1 MSLYPNLLA
10 QPFSSIGSNQ
20 RQNTNPCPSTN
31 RRKME
36 GLGNCCYFF
45 DLKTGCQLISLVE
58 ALSSMLQIYQSYSE
72 LYEKQMAISSIRP
85 VVTTTTDVSS
95 LSLHHVHEQHPMYNM
110 GMGTV
115 TILSALL
122 LFFGVKFQRKMLLLA
137 WIYITI
143 LCILSF
149 MLHTLVTDLILEHV
163 LLNAI
168 SLVLESYF
176 IIVVLSF
183 YLHLHSH
190 QHRGTTSEV
199 EVLYT
204 GTSEV

>member
-1 MSLYPNLLA
+1 
-10 QPFSSIGSNQ
+10 
-20 RQNTNPCPSTN
+20 
-31 RRKME
+31 ME
-36 GLGNCCYFF
+36 GLRNCCYFF
-45 DLKTGCQLISLVE
+45 DLKIGCQLISLVE

-72 LYEKQMAISSIRP
+72 LYERQMAVNNIMH
-85 VVTTTTDVSS
+85 VVTSTTDVST
-95 LSLHHVHEQHPMYNM
+95 LSLHHVHEQHPMYNL

-115 TILSALL
+115 NIFSALL
-122 LFFGVKFQRKMLLLA
+122 LFFGAKFQRKMLLLV

-143 LCILSF
+143 LCILCF

-163 LLNAI
+163 ILNAI
-168 SLVLESYF
+168 SLALESYF
-176 IIVVLSF
+176 IVVVLAF

>member
-1 MSLYPNLLA
+1 
-10 QPFSSIGSNQ
+10 
-20 RQNTNPCPSTN
+20 
-31 RRKME
+31 ME

-122 LFFGVKFQRKMLLLA
+122 LFFGVKFVSSSNHYERHHQIDPSIR
-137 WIYITI
+137 
-143 LCILSF
+143 S
-149 MLHTLVTDLILEHV
+149 
-163 LLNAI
+163 NAKCFFW
-168 SLVLESYF
+168 LGF
-176 IIVVLSF
+176 
-183 YLHLHSH
+183 
-190 QHRGTTSEV
+190 T
-199 EVLYT
+199 
-204 GTSEV
+204 

>member
-1 MSLYPNLLA
+1 
-10 QPFSSIGSNQ
+10 
-20 RQNTNPCPSTN
+20 
-31 RRKME
+31 
-36 GLGNCCYFF
+36 
-45 DLKTGCQLISLVE
+45 
-58 ALSSMLQIYQSYSE
+58 
-72 LYEKQMAISSIRP
+72 
-85 VVTTTTDVSS
+85 
-95 LSLHHVHEQHPMYNM
+95 
-110 GMGTV
+110 
-115 TILSALL
+115 
-122 LFFGVKFQRKMLLLA
+122 
-137 WIYITI
+137 
-143 LCILSF
+143 